1 MFRNRGIA
9 SAVVRV
15 GGVACCAL
23 GTLVGT
29 APRVDAQEL
38 HRRTLAEMAEAQTR
52 PGIAELAE
60 LLTIPNVAT
69 DSAHIR
75 RNAEWLRGVFERRG
89 FTAEVLETD
98 GNPLVWAERRWDGND
113 RTVLFYAHY
122 DGQAVDPARWEQP
135 DPFDPVL
142 KAPVPG
148 REDAFEPIPMARLE
162 GEIEPDWRLFAR
174 SASDDKA
181 PIVMLLRTLDA
192 LEERGIA
199 PTSDLRVILDGD
211 EEAGSPHLPEA
222 VRRYRERLEADLML
236 IIDGPRHRS
245 DAPTM
250 RFGARGIMTLTLT
263 TYGPLRPLHSGH
275 FGNWAPNPAQ
285 RLAELLA
292 SMKDEW
298 GRVTIDGF
306 YEGVSI
312 PAEAR
317 PLLEAVPEDEPGL
330 MRELAIGA
338 PDSVG
343 TSLQTALQYPSLN
356 VRGMASGWVGEDVR
370 TIVPDTAV
378 AEIDV
383 RLVAETDHER
393 LLERIVTHVR
403 EQGYHLVIDEAP
415 DLETRRSHPRVASL
429 RVGLA
434 YPAYRTEMDHPRLA
448 WVREAV
454 DRAFEA
460 DAVFIRT
467 SGGTV
472 PIAAFVRELGLPAA
486 GVPTVNP
493 DNNQHA
499 PNENLR
505 IGHFTDGIR
514 TFLSIL
520 THD

>member
-1 MFRNRGIA
+1 MKVTTLCVA
-9 SAVVRV
+9 ALLLAPPVRT
-15 GGVACCAL
+15 GAQAL
-23 GTLVGT
+23 DPE
-29 APRVDAQEL
+29 A
-38 HRRTLAEMAEAQTR
+38 LAAMAEAQTR
-52 PGIAELAE
+52 PGVAELAE
-60 LLTIPNVAT
+60 LLSIPNVASDT
-69 DSAHIR
+69 ANIR
-75 RNAEWLRGVFERRG
+75 RNAEWLRAGFERRG
-89 FTAEVLETD
+89 FTAEVLETE
-98 GNPLVWAERRWDGND
+98 GNPLVWAERRWDGNE
-113 RTVLFYAHY
+113 RTVLLYAHY
-122 DGQAVDPARWEQP
+122 DGQSVDPARWEQP

-142 KAPVPG
+142 KAPVPAQ
-148 REDAFEPIPMARLE
+148 EDAFEPIPMARLA
-162 GEIEPDWRLFAR
+162 GEIDPDWRLFAR

-181 PIVMLLRTLDA
+181 PIVMLLRALDA
-192 LEERGIA
+192 LEERGIH

-211 EEAGSPHLPEA
+211 EEAGSPHLPAA
-222 VRRYRERLEADLML
+222 VRRYRDRLAADLML

-263 TYGPLRPLHSGH
+263 TYGPLRPVHSGH

-292 SMKDEW
+292 SMKDAW
-298 GRVTIDGF
+298 GRVTIPGF
-306 YEGVSI
+306 YDGVEI
-312 PAEAR
+312 PEEVR
-317 PLLEAVPEDEPGL
+317 PLLDAVPDDEVAL
-330 MRELAIGA
+330 MRELAVGA

-356 VRGMASGWVGEDVR
+356 IRGMASAWVGEDVR

-383 RLVAETDHER
+383 RLVAESDHER
-393 LLERIVTHVR
+393 LLERIVAHIR

-415 DLETRRSHPRVASL
+415 DLETRRGHPKVASL

-454 DRAFEA
+454 DRAFEQ
-460 DAVFIRT
+460 DAVFVRT

-514 TFLSIL
+514 TFLSVL